1 MCVVWVIQL
10 PICPNSGQLDNRQ
23 LAVNAELARLMEL
36 THEPQTKG
44 RYISTDV
51 ATNKQTTRLFVF
63 CYICACIF
71 SSVSG
76 SCASSIIINLVG
88 LDNRQLSMNAELFP

>member
-63 CYICACIF
+63 CYICACILAI
-71 SSVSG
+71 G
-76 SCASSIIINLVG
+76 LRLVC
-88 LDNRQLSMNAELFP
+88 ELHYN